1 MELTLKKNVN
11 INSLTLQHNILIR
24 ATMLLEGREGVLE
37 TEKLIRL
44 MLATVDMIVEED
56 VIDLCNND
64 GRDLMTIMTEDI
76 EPFFNKLM
84 EVEGFREAWFYM
96 VNVLLKRC
104 QEIWDNQHSVMG
116 VIDAILTMIATI
128 PEEDKKE
135 ALVATG
141 KIAEQAF
148 ERRTEKMAAKAD
160 ETNDKLAQFV
170 KSYQEKAE
178 QERNNKVEKEN
189 DAK

>member
-1 MELTLKKNVN
+1 MKLTLKKDVN

-64 GRDLMTIMTEDI
+64 ERDLMTIMMEDI
-76 EPFFNKLM
+76 EPFFNNLLENDDYKK
-84 EVEGFREAWFYM
+84 AWYYM
-96 VNVLLKRC
+96 CDVLLRRC
-104 QEIWDNQHSVMG
+104 EEIWDNQHSIMG
-116 VIDAILTMIATI
+116 VIDAILTMIATMSD
-128 PEEDKKE
+128 EDKKE

-148 ERRTEKMAAKAD
+148 DRRTAQLEQIGK
-160 ETNDKLAQFV
+160 ETNSKLEQFIRN
-170 KSYQEKAE
+170 YQEKAE
-178 QERNNKVEKEN
+178 KEKVVEEEN
-189 DAK
+189 DTK

>member
-1 MELTLKKNVN
+1 MELTLKKGVN

-64 GRDLMTIMTEDI
+64 GRDLITIMMEDI
-76 EPFFNKLM
+76 EPFFNNLM
-84 EVEGFREAWFYM
+84 EDENFRHAWFYM
-96 VNVLLKRC
+96 CDILLKRC
-104 QEIWDNQHSVMG
+104 KEIWDNQHSAMG

-170 KSYQEKAE
+170 KTYQEKAE
-178 QERNNKVEKEN
+178 KEKE
-189 DAK
+189 AKEESDTK